1 MYVYVCVCVRTL
13 LDTMTS
19 NYERVAHIIWGQSY
33 SINIKTVH
41 SNPSLEKNCQ
51 YASPIWYREIHS
63 TIITGYTIV
72 QQSSEQS
79 IIKPL
84 LGVSHTSHMHTK
96 TITGE
101 KLQMA
106 ISYLV

>member
-1 MYVYVCVCVRTL
+1 MSISFGDSL
-13 LDTMTS
+13 IPQTS
-19 NYERVAHIIWGQSY
+19 KQYIQIHHWR
-33 SINIKTVH
+33 KTA
-41 SNPSLEKNCQ
+41 K

-96 TITGE
+96 THHWRKTANGHFQLGIVIFCPYFAFS
-101 KLQMA
+101 KA
-106 ISYLV
+106 IHFQIVQ